1 MSNNKISTIHL
12 FLRAPLVFLVI
23 GCMLLFSGF
32 MRLFFPT
39 TVSELE
45 TFPTTILSGT
55 LLIALG
61 LFLFFYRRKRF
72 LSGVSHQKAKDT
84 VSASATA
91 THLNADR
98 SENTIRTNLSSQVI
112 QVRADD
118 AAMQAVPSIQTPAT
132 NTAAHAAPSSQA
144 PATNTAVQEMS
155 QPSTVSGSEGLTYFE
170 TLKTDTAPR
179 AVSLTH
185 EQLCFF
191 SPSLVDRRLSRFVA
205 FDVETTGLSSVRDR
219 IIEISAVVFENGKVM
234 DVFSTLVNPGIPISA
249 GASAVNGLHDSD
261 VAGAPNEKTAIT
273 MFLDFV
279 GADVLSGDTLLVAHN
294 ADFDISF
301 LLAALS
307 RCGLSADLKYV
318 DTLNFSRH
326 FDLPIQNRKLVTL
339 ADYFGINLIQAHR
352 ASDDAKVCGEICLQ
366 LLNLQLSKF
375 QAQFNALTQSDQD
388 ICRWFK
394 NIFVLAGLNVDGL
407 MFRTGNYLSVCYLGN
422 TLIRLKTH
430 AKKPYAIISGKI
442 VLPDGL
448 EFAEAS
454 KTEGEGFKRVYYSSP
469 ADLAPLS
476 DFFILR
482 YQRVCSRFKD
492 LSGQSFKDFDKFI
505 FI

>member
-179 AVSLTH
+179 AV
-185 EQLCFF
+185 
-191 SPSLVDRRLSRFVA
+191 LSY
-205 FDVETTGLSSVRDR
+205 T
-219 IIEISAVVFENGKVM
+219 
-234 DVFSTLVNPGIPISA
+234 
-249 GASAVNGLHDSD
+249 
-261 VAGAPNEKTAIT
+261 
-273 MFLDFV
+273 
-279 GADVLSGDTLLVAHN
+279 
-294 ADFDISF
+294 
-301 LLAALS
+301 
-307 RCGLSADLKYV
+307 
-318 DTLNFSRH
+318 
-326 FDLPIQNRKLVTL
+326 
-339 ADYFGINLIQAHR
+339 
-352 ASDDAKVCGEICLQ
+352 
-366 LLNLQLSKF
+366 
-375 QAQFNALTQSDQD
+375 
-388 ICRWFK
+388 
-394 NIFVLAGLNVDGL
+394 
-407 MFRTGNYLSVCYLGN
+407 
-422 TLIRLKTH
+422 
-430 AKKPYAIISGKI
+430 
-442 VLPDGL
+442 
-448 EFAEAS
+448 
-454 KTEGEGFKRVYYSSP
+454 
-469 ADLAPLS
+469 
-476 DFFILR
+476 
-482 YQRVCSRFKD
+482 
-492 LSGQSFKDFDKFI
+492 
-505 FI
+505 